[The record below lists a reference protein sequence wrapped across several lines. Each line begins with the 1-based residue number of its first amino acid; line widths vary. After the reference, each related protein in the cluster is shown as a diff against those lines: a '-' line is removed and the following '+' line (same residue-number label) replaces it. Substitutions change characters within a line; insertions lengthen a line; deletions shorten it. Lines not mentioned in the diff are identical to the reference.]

1 MMTVDEAR
9 TCLGLGRDAG
19 VQEIREAFRMRAR
32 EVHPDR
38 HPDADPYGRR
48 RLELE
53 FDRARTARDILVT
66 HVGDTGRMP
75 APAATA
81 ASSPAETS
89 SRRAYRESRTAEPRP
104 STRTRPRTAAP
115 PRTAPPPRTEA
126 PPRVTLRFDEFVQW
140 TDALG
145 FSTGRVAPRPI
156 DWTRIAVW
164 SITGAAVLVVA
175 TEALWVPLAR

>member
-1 MMTVDEAR
+1 MMTIDEAR

-19 VQEIREAFRMRAR
+19 VQEIREAFRVRAR

-53 FDRARTARDILVT
+53 FDRARTARDLLVT

-75 APAATA
+75 APSATA
-81 ASSPAETS
+81 ASRSAQPEAS
-89 SRRAYRESRTAEPRP
+89 SRRAYRESQTAQPRP
-104 STRTRPRTAAP
+104 STRPRPRTAP
-115 PRTAPPPRTEA
+115 LRTAPPLADP

-140 TDALG
+140 TDGLG

-156 DWTRIAVW
+156 DWTRVAIW
-164 SITGAAVLVVA
+164 SATGAAVLIVA
-175 TEALWVPLAR
+175 TAGVWVPLAR